1 MDMIQ
6 LTESAIRQ
14 VRETMEKE
22 QMAALR
28 LGVRGGGC
36 SGLSYVIRF
45 ERAPGPKDK
54 IFEFDGARVFVDP
67 KSLLYLDGLT
77 LDWKNTLMEQGFVFI
92 NPNAQKTCGCGASF
106 SP

>member
-1 MDMIQ
+1 MIQ

-22 QMAALR
+22 RMAGLR

-45 ERAPGPKDK
+45 ERDPGPKDK
-54 IFEFDGARVFVDP
+54 IFELDGARVFVDP
-67 KSLLYLDGLT
+67 KSFLYLDGLT
-77 LDWKNTLMEQGFVFI
+77 LDWKNTLIERGFIFI